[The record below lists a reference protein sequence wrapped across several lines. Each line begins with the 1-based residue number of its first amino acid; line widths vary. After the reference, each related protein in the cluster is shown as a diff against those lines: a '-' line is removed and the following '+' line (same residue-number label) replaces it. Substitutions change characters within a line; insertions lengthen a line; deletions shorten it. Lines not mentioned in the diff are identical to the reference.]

1 MRKIVS
7 LANNTSEP
15 SYESAVFSQ
24 IADAEYIKT
33 TAKGDAAVI
42 EALKDAEVVLF
53 TNTDLNRHVI
63 ENLEKCR
70 LMVRYGIGYDTV
82 DLEAAK
88 QKGIY
93 VCNSPKYGVTDVAEH
108 ALALIFSTARRIV
121 EMNDRIRD
129 NNWGGG
135 GLVSGVRLTGKKIGF
150 VGFGSIGQAV
160 CKRTNACDMH
170 PLVYDPFV
178 TDEVLASFSA
188 QRVTLDELLAEA
200 DFITC
205 HAPLNAHTFH
215 MLGAEQ
221 FRKMKKT
228 AILVNTSRGA
238 IIDESALLEALLS
251 KELAGVG
258 LDVFEDESGGLD
270 KRFLDIP
277 NAILTPHIAWNTP
290 DAVDSLHR
298 EVVDN
303 VVRYLRG
310 ERPQSIVNGL

>member
-15 SYESAVFSQ
+15 SYETAVFSQ
-24 IADAEYIKT
+24 LSDVEYIKA

-53 TNTDLNRHVI
+53 TGTDLNRHVI

-93 VCNSPKYGVTDVAEH
+93 VCNSPKYGVIDVAEH
-108 ALALIFSTARRIV
+108 ALALLFAAARRIA
-121 EMNDRIRD
+121 EMHGQMRSNS
-129 NNWGGG
+129 WCE
-135 GLVSGVRLTGKKIGF
+135 SACGVRLAGKTIGF

-160 CKRTNACDMH
+160 CQRTNACQMR
-170 PLVYDPFV
+170 PLVYDPYV
-178 TDEVLASFSA
+178 SDEVLSSLGA
-188 QRVTLDELLAEA
+188 QRVSLDALLENA

-205 HAPLNAHTFH
+205 HAPLNADTYH
-215 MLGAEQ
+215 MLGAAQ
-221 FRKMKKT
+221 FRKMKNT
-228 AILVNTSRGA
+228 AILVNTSRGG
-238 IIDESALLEALLS
+238 IIDEAALVDALLN

-258 LDVFEDESGGLD
+258 LDVFEKEGCNQIDPRL
-270 KRFLDIP
+270 LQAP
-277 NAILTPHIAWNTP
+277 NAVLTPHSAWNTP
-290 DAVDSLHR
+290 DAADSLHR